1 MVRSAARLRKC
12 LARMGVQSGNLGR
25 AERVERATLRNTQRA
40 YGKDEA
46 VEDHQAGDE
55 QGYTIPG

>member
-1 MVRSAARLRKC
+1 
-12 LARMGVQSGNLGR
+12 MGVQSGNLGR